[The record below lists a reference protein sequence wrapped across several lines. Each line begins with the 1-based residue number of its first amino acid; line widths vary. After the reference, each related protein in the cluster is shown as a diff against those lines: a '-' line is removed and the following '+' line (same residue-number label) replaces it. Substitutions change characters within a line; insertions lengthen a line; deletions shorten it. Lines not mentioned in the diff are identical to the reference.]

1 MASSLEFV
9 QFVASQLQ
17 DAGSITYRK
26 MFGEYGLYC
35 GGKFFATVEDDAFYV
50 KITEAGQA
58 FLQNPVIA
66 SPHEGAR
73 YFLIENLDDRA
84 FLRELTERTCSQL
97 PLPKPRTPKKR
108 GASPKKAPKE

>member
-9 QFVASQLQ
+9 QFVAGQLQ
-17 DAGSITYRK
+17 DAGDITYRK

-58 FLQNPVIA
+58 FRKTRLSPPPMRERVI
-66 SPHEGAR
+66 SSSIIWTTGR
-73 YFLIENLDDRA
+73 F
-84 FLRELTERTCSQL
+84 
-97 PLPKPRTPKKR
+97 
-108 GASPKKAPKE
+108 

>member
-9 QFVASQLQ
+9 QFVAGQLQ
-17 DAGSITYRK
+17 DAGDITYRK

-84 FLRELTERTCSQL
+84 FLR
-97 PLPKPRTPKKR
+97 
-108 GASPKKAPKE
+108 